1 MKRRDF
7 IALIGGAAV
16 AWPFVARAQQRALP
30 VIGFVFLG
38 APLPI
43 AAKSFAAGLAE
54 QDYVEGRDVL
64 IEYRFA
70 QNDFSRLPELV
81 ADLVRRQ
88 VAVIFARD
96 YAAANAAK
104 AATSSIPVVFWTGND
119 PVESGLVPRLNRPG
133 GNLTG
138 FTSLGIDLASKRLG
152 LLRELLPQ
160 ATRFAVLVNPKSRA
174 SEAIISD
181 AQAAAASIGGQIEI
195 LNAST
200 SREIDA
206 AFADLSQKG
215 ADALLVSANIFLFS
229 RRMQI
234 VTLAALH
241 RLPAMYPTRPIA
253 VSGGLMSYGTDIAD
267 QHRQAGVYVG
277 RILKGE
283 KPADLPVQ
291 QATKFEFVINLKTA
305 KALGLE
311 LPPLLLAIADEV
323 IE

>member
-1 MKRRDF
+1 
-7 IALIGGAAV
+7 
-16 AWPFVARAQQRALP
+16 
-30 VIGFVFLG
+30 
-38 APLPI
+38 
-43 AAKSFAAGLAE
+43 
-54 QDYVEGRDVL
+54 L

-181 AQAAAASIGGQIEI
+181 AQAAAAPIGGQIEI

-267 QHRQAGVYVG
+267 QLRQAGVYVG
-277 RILKGE
+277 CILKGE

-291 QATKFEFVINLKTA
+291 QATKFEFVINIKTA
-305 KALGLE
+305 NALGLVV
-311 LPPLLLAIADEV
+311 PPTLLAIADEV